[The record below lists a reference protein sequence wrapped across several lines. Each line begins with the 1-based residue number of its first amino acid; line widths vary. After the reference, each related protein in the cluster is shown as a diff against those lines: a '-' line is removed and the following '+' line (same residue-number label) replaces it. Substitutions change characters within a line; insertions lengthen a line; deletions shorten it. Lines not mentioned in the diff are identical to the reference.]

1 MKKNFLAV
9 MFFIYFLVLTWIIVF
24 KMCTSWDAAAGL
36 GNVRSINLI
45 PLKGSMIVNGKL
57 SISEIMQNVIAFLP
71 FGVYL
76 RALSEDRNIMKE
88 VGAIA
93 LTSVIYET
101 LQYILAIGRTDITD
115 VIANTIGGAAGIL
128 VCFLIEK
135 LCRKEERSLLV
146 ISVCAGIGTIGILG
160 LIVMLLMAN

>member
-24 KMCTSWDAAAGL
+24 KMCTNWDAIAGL

-45 PLKGSMIVNGKL
+45 PLKGSMIVNGRL
-57 SISEIMQNVIAFLP
+57 SLSEIIQNVIAFLP

-76 RALSEDRNIMKE
+76 RALSEDKMIIKE

-93 LTSVIYET
+93 LISVIYET
-101 LQYILAIGRTDITD
+101 LQYVLAIGRTDITD

-128 VCFLIEK
+128 VCILIEK

-160 LIVMLLMAN
+160 LIVMLLLAN